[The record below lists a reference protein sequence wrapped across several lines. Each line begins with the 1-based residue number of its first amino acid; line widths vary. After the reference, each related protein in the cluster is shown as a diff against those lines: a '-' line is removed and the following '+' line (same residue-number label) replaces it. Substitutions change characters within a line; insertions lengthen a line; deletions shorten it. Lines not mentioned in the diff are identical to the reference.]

1 MTPDKFAALAS
12 AALGVIGTIILFVS
26 SPMLEPFAAAPLGS
40 QELVE
45 RKEGIRSKNSARN
58 LVAKIRI
65 CDLMRKFYCSGC
77 VDTFLARIV

>member
-12 AALGVIGTIILFVS
+12 AALGVIGTIILFLS

-58 LVAKIRI
+58 WWQ
-65 CDLMRKFYCSGC
+65 KFGFAILC
-77 VDTFLARIV
+77 VSFIAQAVSMPF